1 MHNAPLHRAKHLP
14 LHRAKHTGSLP
25 ANSSWLTFFK
35 TNFFGK
41 NYCNIKGRASRKE
54 YWASTILWSIFAG
67 LLKILLVITMPTEDS
82 TPHFILINFID
93 LYGTIPL
100 WALSFRRF
108 HDFDMSAWWTLAI
121 IPNSF
126 LPFFKGDK
134 HDNRFGKNIYEEVE

>member
-1 MHNAPLHRAKHLP
+1 MFNKLLHKNQY
-14 LHRAKHTGSLP
+14 TESLP

-67 LLKILLVITMPTEDS
+67 LLKTLLVITMPTEDS
-82 TPHFILINFID
+82 TPHLILINFID

-108 HDFDMSAWWTLAI
+108 HDFNMSAWWSLAI
-121 IPNSF
+121 IPNFF

-134 HDNRFGKNIYEEVE
+134 HDNRFGKNIY

>member
-1 MHNAPLHRAKHLP
+1 MFNKLLQKTQ
-14 LHRAKHTGSLP
+14 HTESLP
-25 ANSSWLTFFK
+25 ANSSWYTFFK
-35 TNFFGK
+35 TNLFGK

-67 LLKILLVITMPTEDS
+67 LLQILLVITAPTEDS
-82 TPHFILINFID
+82 TPHLILINFID

-108 HDFDMSAWWTLAI
+108 HDFNMSAWWSLAI
-121 IPNSF
+121 IPNFF